1 MITIDVVAGFLAP
14 VPRNR
19 IWTTACAF
27 CLTTTTMADFLW
39 LFYAKLKNSRG
50 KRRIMMRS
58 RRKSCRGG
66 NSLINPRWVYRIRLL
81 SFYVSVTIPV
91 CLRYNMNN
99 NYFLIP
105 VSTVSFFIRKL
116 FSLRWKKI
124 ICFYN
129 TNFWFRWTTC
139 CYSPQTATL
148 AWVVPSS
155 KRPPRC
161 LTTAVLPTAWT
172 PPISSQ

>member
-1 MITIDVVAGFLAP
+1 MITIDDVAGFLAP

-39 LFYAKLKNSRG
+39 LFYAKPKKSRG

-58 RRKSCRGG
+58 RRKSCRRG

-105 VSTVSFFIRKL
+105 VSTVSFLSENFFLSVERKSFVFITQIFGL
-116 FSLRWKKI
+116 GGQ
-124 ICFYN
+124 
-129 TNFWFRWTTC
+129 
-139 CYSPQTATL
+139 P
-148 AWVVPSS
+148 
-155 KRPPRC
+155 
-161 LTTAVLPTAWT
+161 AVIPHRL
-172 PPISSQ
+172 QL